1 MERRPRNHE
10 QLIETVREAL
20 APHPEVQAAYLYGST
35 ARGTATPLSDV
46 DVAVLPQPALSE
58 RARGSLQ
65 RRLLA
70 SLGAALPGLSVDV
83 RLFEDLPL
91 AVRGRVLRDGRR
103 IVDRDPV
110 RRVRLEVRTLME
122 YHDFLH
128 FERTGAAQWATA
140 VRERSANG

>member
-1 MERRPRNHE
+1 MKRRPPNRE
-10 QLIETVREAL
+10 ELIQTVQQAL
-20 APHPEVQAAYLYGST
+20 ARHPEVQVAYLYGSA

-46 DVAVLPQPALSE
+46 DVAVLPPADVGE
-58 RARGSLQ
+58 QARGSLH

-70 SLGAALPGLSVDV
+70 SLGTALPGLAVDV
-83 RLFEDLPL
+83 RLFDDLPL

-110 RRVRLEVRTLME
+110 RRVRMEVRTLME

-140 VRERSANG
+140 VRERSAGG